1 MARVARAID
10 PERIRALKRQIDD
23 SRYINAAIDRL
34 AVRITERLLGLDQS
48 GNQYYRPAK
57 PANTSMAARRVVE
70 E

>member
-10 PERIRALKRQIDD
+10 PERIRALKQQIDD
-23 SRYINAAIDRL
+23 SRYIDAAIDRL

-48 GNQYYRPAK
+48 GDQYHRPAK
-57 PANTSMAARRVVE
+57 PSNKSMAALRVVE